1 MIKKHQQGLVAFVNV
16 KNILVLCV
24 SDCMRETEDKCEN
37 FFTLIDDA
45 SKRPKLWDRSPGL
58 VVMGDNSCS

>member
-1 MIKKHQQGLVAFVNV
+1 MNV